1 MSRDGSHRAYLI
13 ASEQKA
19 AICTL
24 AGAIQHS
31 LVSTKQSLAADG
43 AIAWFSSNFYLVLN
57 ADRAPQRKASVGHLS
72 CTIMTD
78 LNEPLTVDIDLKESD
93 LQRANFWFG
102 LTGWSNRLTLILITL
117 GGLLLLFRIA
127 PSTVFPN
134 SIALIL
140 SLVMLG
146 FLPFYFGFI
155 WFQTKRSFQ
164 NLQDFQKKIQ
174 FTFTPDG

>member
-1 MSRDGSHRAYLI
+1 
-13 ASEQKA
+13 
-19 AICTL
+19 
-24 AGAIQHS
+24 
-31 LVSTKQSLAADG
+31 
-43 AIAWFSSNFYLVLN
+43 
-57 ADRAPQRKASVGHLS
+57 
-72 CTIMTD
+72 MTD

-127 PSTVFPN
+127 PSWVFPN

-140 SLVMLG
+140 SIIMLG

-174 FTFTPDG
+174 YTFTPHGYSVRDGKSSADVSWDSILRAAESEYSFHLFFGRSVFHTVPKRCFKSSDDVVRLRTLLKTSLGAKATIR